1 MELRDYAALP
11 DSVQNFLR
19 KESWAEFIKE
29 MQAIKAQDSIREGWD
44 LPLRPGVLREG
55 MARLLH
61 LEDITGLDVDFL
73 RAFADLKGNSLQE
86 LAQQARPLAINHL
99 RNQVEKGNTFF
110 MDTELMKESDQA
122 VIVPNIIEART
133 KEIETL
139 GQSPSLADVYST
151 YYGFSV
157 LTSGG
162 LAHDRGGIAEG
173 TRERLMSILGS
184 LGDVSEI
191 PSKQLK
197 FSYLSFRSCS
207 SHLKVL
213 LWNLLRMC
221 VGGDKAQR
229 AGVDILGEL
238 GDTRATEL
246 MHLRLDE
253 ASSDAIRRYIVR
265 ALGRIGAPE
274 SLPFLENQYNR
285 SRYYYSKLK
294 EDTLI
299 AIGGIRSHLVH
310 DILKQKVSGRNYGY
324 MRTAELKAIGNTLDP
339 QWISIVEEIKRGSGS
354 HRRRSYDMER
364 EAEIALR
371 KLRAT

>member
-1 MELRDYAALP
+1 MTFGKKAASLMELRDYAALP

-274 SLPFLENQYNR
+274 SLLRP
-285 SRYYYSKLK
+285 
-294 EDTLI
+294 
-299 AIGGIRSHLVH
+299 H
-310 DILKQKVSGRNYGY
+310 DNV
-324 MRTAELKAIGNTLDP
+324 
-339 QWISIVEEIKRGSGS
+339 
-354 HRRRSYDMER
+354 
-364 EAEIALR
+364 
-371 KLRAT
+371 